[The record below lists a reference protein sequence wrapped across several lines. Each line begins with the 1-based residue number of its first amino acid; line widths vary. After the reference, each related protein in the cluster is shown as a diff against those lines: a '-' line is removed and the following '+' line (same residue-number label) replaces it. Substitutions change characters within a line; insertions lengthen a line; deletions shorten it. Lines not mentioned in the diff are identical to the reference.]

1 MASRLNSFKSISVPG
16 VGAPSVVILP
26 PASRQPWL
34 TVVGLARDMRRQR
47 LEREPMAQVFV
58 PVAQDPEGSME
69 LLVKSAGNPLA
80 LADAVRREIRA
91 VEKNTFVFGVS
102 TLEQRIGRSL
112 FERRFQTS
120 LLSAFSLVA
129 LLLSAIGT
137 YAVVHFSVQQRVR
150 EIGIRMMLG
159 AQKVDVLSIV
169 LRQGLRTVLVGV
181 SFGIVLVFAI
191 TRLMN
196 RLLYEVTPTD
206 PLTFTAVSLLLIAI
220 VLVAC
225 WWPARRATMIDPL
238 MALRYE

>member
-1 MASRLNSFKSISVPG
+1 
-16 VGAPSVVILP
+16 
-26 PASRQPWL
+26 
-34 TVVGLARDMRRQR
+34 
-47 LEREPMAQVFV
+47 
-58 PVAQDPEGSME
+58 ME
-69 LLVKSAGNPLA
+69 LLVKSTGNPLA